1 MELTQ
6 LSMQMEITN
15 SKLVFPETYP
25 MEAPQVIFLTPT
37 SVVIFVWIENL
48 YSLRPNLFRG
58 NKAMGEIKFR
68 LCIHL
73 LFSIYFQFSYLTG
86 YLKRGYID
94 TEAWRILNMC
104 YGRKKGIVD
113 GWWVIL
119 VFLLFY
125 TVNNVGFLCL
135 SDFRGK

>member
-1 MELTQ
+1 M
-6 LSMQMEITN
+6 TN
-15 SKLVFPETYP
+15 LCGSLHQWCYLVSSTTMLNIINLYIVLKLRILNLV
-25 MEAPQVIFLTPT
+25 L
-37 SVVIFVWIENL
+37 FVLQIENL

-86 YLKRGYID
+86 YFKTGYID

-104 YGRKKGIVD
+104 YGRKKR
-113 GWWVIL
+113 
-119 VFLLFY
+119 Y
-125 TVNNVGFLCL
+125 
-135 SDFRGK
+135 S